1 MTGAM
6 DALTID
12 NLPIEDHITLKDFKQ
27 KNRENKQLVRVKVRG
42 GVAKSEASNREEI
55 HQMEKIQQVWNEDG
69 DLEL

>member
-27 KNRENKQLVRVKVRG
+27 KKRENKQLVRVKASG
-42 GVAKSEASNREEI
+42 AAKSDASDSEEI
-55 HQMEKIQQVWNEDG
+55 RQIEKIQQGWSEDG

>member
-1 MTGAM
+1 M

-27 KNRENKQLVRVKVRG
+27 KKRENKQLVRVKVNG
-42 GVAKSEASNREEI
+42 AANSDASESEEI
-55 HQMEKIQQVWNEDG
+55 RQMEKIKQEWNEDG